1 MKKNSITVRSCL
13 ALWAM
18 ICIWLLALPAHA
30 QNTQPAGQTA
40 PRKITGTVTDE
51 SGRPV
56 PGATVAVRGTTNG
69 VATDGEGRFSITAAT
84 GDVIGIS
91 FIGMTTRELRV
102 GSSNVMN
109 TTLEIDQRS
118 LKDVVVVG
126 YGTMKKTDQSSAQ
139 VSISSADIN
148 KTINTTMDQALQGR
162 AAGVYVTQNTGQPG
176 GGVSVVI
183 RGVNTLSGT
192 NEPLYVIDGVQMQP
206 ATVSYGN
213 TSSVNPLAG
222 INPSDIESIEV
233 LQGPSATAVYGS
245 RATNGVVLVT
255 TKRGKAGQF
264 KVSYNYL
271 YSLQDKPDDLPV
283 MNLQQ
288 FAIMNNE
295 IARLLGRTPTPE
307 FQNPSVLGDGTNWQN
322 ELFQRAPL
330 QKHQVTVSGGQ
341 NNTTY
346 YMSGEYFD
354 QEGVAI
360 GSNFDRY
367 SFRLNLDNQAFKWL
381 KLSATLNFFQTK
393 EKLASTSEDVIRNA
407 INLAPNIAVKNPDG
421 SWGGATENEYG
432 SNAKYAPLNPV
443 AIANLVDNRLKRTGG
458 LGGVSAE
465 IGIIKGL
472 VFRTSFNGN
481 FDYADGSKFTP
492 TYRLGYNANE
502 KASLSMTNNRNFYW
516 NLNELLQYN
525 TNIGKHSISAM
536 ASHEAQAW
544 SYQGFSATR
553 TGFASN
559 EIPSI
564 NLGDALGQTTGSF
577 KGSGALESWLGRV
590 NYTYDNKYIVQ
601 LAGRADGSS
610 NFGPENKWGYFP
622 SISAAWRV
630 SEEPFMRGLSSV
642 ISDLKI
648 RAEYGTTGNNGSGGA
663 QYSALNSVTTP
674 WGAGFRTG
682 QYGNAGLKWEST
694 ETKNIGLNISLFHDR
709 IQLEGDYY
717 IRNTDNL
724 LMPNPLPAYMGTA
737 GEGAINP
744 PIVNIGAMEN
754 KGFGI
759 TLNTVN
765 INNRNGFTW
774 RTNFNISSFKTKI
787 TKFYSDAAFLSRSAW
802 YMNNFTSRSAI
813 GQAPWMFWGYIM
825 DGIFQSEEEI
835 QNSAIPAQSDGTRMP
850 ISRDAGVWVGDIK
863 YRDLNGDNIIDSRDQ
878 TFIGN
883 PWPRL
888 TFGLTNTFSY
898 KGFDL
903 SVLLTGAQGNDIY
916 NYLSFDNT
924 NPNNINLG
932 RNLLREAFEYAR
944 IGSEGGKDVLEN
956 PNTTVPRITGSDLNG
971 NGNRFTNRFVEDG
984 SYIRIKNVQLGYNLP
999 HSLLRSQNVVKAV
1012 RLTIGAQNLHTFTKY
1027 KGFDPEVGAYL
1038 GKEVQL
1044 NSQLIAVDAGRYP
1057 LTRMYSASIGVDF

>member
-1 MKKNSITVRSCL
+1 MKKHSITVRSCL
-13 ALWAM
+13 ALWAL

-30 QNTQPAGQTA
+30 QNTSPAGQPA
-40 PRKITGTVTDE
+40 PRKITGTVTDAE

-56 PGATVAVRGTTNG
+56 PGATVAVRGTTNA
-69 VATDGEGRFSITAAT
+69 VVTDNDGRFSINAST
-84 GDVIGIS
+84 GQVIGIT
-91 FIGMTTRELRV
+91 FIGFATRELRV
-102 GSSNVMN
+102 GASNVMN
-109 TTLEIDQRS
+109 TTLETDQRL

-162 AAGVYVTQNTGQPG
+162 AAGVYVTQNSGQPG

-192 NEPLYVIDGVQMQP
+192 NEPLYVIDGIQIQP
-206 ATVSYGN
+206 AIVSYGN

-271 YSLQDKPDDLPV
+271 YTLQDKPDELPV

-295 IARLLGRTPTPE
+295 IARLLNRTPTAE
-307 FQNPSVLGDGTNWQN
+307 FANPSVLGAGTQWQK
-322 ELFQRAPL
+322 ELFQTAPL
-330 QKHQVTVSGGQ
+330 QKHQVTVSGGL

-346 YMSGEYFD
+346 YLSGEYFSQD
-354 QEGVAI
+354 GVAI

-381 KLSATLNFFQTK
+381 KLGTTLNFYQTK

-407 INLAPNIAVKNPDG
+407 LNLAPNVAVKNPDG

-432 SNAKYAPLNPV
+432 GNAKYAPLNPV
-443 AIANLVDNRLKRTGG
+443 AIANLVDNRLKKTGG
-458 LGGVSAE
+458 LGGIFAE
-465 IGIIKGL
+465 VGIIKGL
-472 VFRTSFNGN
+472 TFRTSFNGS
-481 FDYADGSKFTP
+481 FEYGDGSKFTP
-492 TYRLGYNANE
+492 TYRLGYVANE
-502 KASLSMTNNRNFYW
+502 KASLSVNNNRNFYW

-525 TNIGKHSISAM
+525 TSFGKHSIGVM
-536 ASHEAQAW
+536 GSHEAQAW
-544 SYQGFSATR
+544 SYQEFSATR

-559 EIPSI
+559 DIPSI
-564 NLGDALGQTTGSF
+564 NLGDALGQTTGSV
-577 KGSGALESWLGRV
+577 KNSGALESWLGRV

-610 NFGPENKWGYFP
+610 NFGPENKWGFFP
-622 SISAAWRV
+622 SVSAAWRV
-630 SEEPFMRGLSSV
+630 SEEPFMHGLDF

-648 RAEYGTTGNNGSGGA
+648 RAEYGTTGNNGQGGK
-663 QYSALNSVTTP
+663 QYSALKSVTTP
-674 WGAGFRTG
+674 WGAGFRTD

-694 ETKNIGLNISLFHDR
+694 ETKNIGINLSLFKDR

-717 IRNTDNL
+717 IRKTDNL
-724 LMPNPLPAYMGTA
+724 LMDNPLPAYMGTK
-737 GEGAINP
+737 GEGAINAP
-744 PIVNIGAMEN
+744 VVNIGAMEN

-765 INNRNGFTW
+765 IDNKKGFTW
-774 RTNFNISSFKTKI
+774 RTNFNISSFRTKI
-787 TKFYSDAAFLSRSAW
+787 TKFYSDAAFLNRSAW
-802 YMNNFTSRSAI
+802 YMDNFTSRSAI

-835 QNSAIPAQSDGTRMP
+835 RNSAIPEKSPGTP
-850 ISRDAGVWVGDIK
+850 LDISRDGGVWVGDIK
-863 YRDLNGDNIIDSRDQ
+863 YRDLNGDKVIDSRDQ

-883 PWPRL
+883 PWPKL

-903 SVLLTGAQGNDIY
+903 SILVTGAQGNDIY
-916 NYLSFDNT
+916 NYLSFINT
-924 NPNNINLG
+924 NPNSINLG
-932 RNLLREAFEYAR
+932 RNLLIEAFDYAR
-944 IGSEGGKDVLEN
+944 LRSDGGKDVLEN
-956 PNTTVPRITGSDLNG
+956 PGTTVPRITGSDLNG

-999 HSLLRSQNVVKAV
+999 SSLLRGQNVLKAV
-1012 RLTIGAQNLHTFTKY
+1012 RLTVGAQNLHTFTKY